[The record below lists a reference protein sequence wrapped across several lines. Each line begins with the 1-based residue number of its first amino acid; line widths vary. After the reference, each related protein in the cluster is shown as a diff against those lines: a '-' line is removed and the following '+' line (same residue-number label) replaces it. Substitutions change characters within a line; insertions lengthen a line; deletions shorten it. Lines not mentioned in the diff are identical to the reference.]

1 MDKLFIIT
9 EAQDVEGRRP
19 YKPKFYISLEDK
31 HIVKFSQTG
40 SFYLPS
46 EEGKKFINKELG
58 VDWNGYY
65 SLDYV
70 PNEFK
75 RVQSNY
81 NLLSDIIKG
90 KINSGKIN

>member
-58 VDWNGYY
+58 IDWNGYY

-70 PNEFK
+70 PNEFE

-90 KINSGKIN
+90 KINSGKIS

>member
-9 EAQDVEGRRP
+9 EAQEVEGRRP
-19 YKPKFYISLEDK
+19 YKPKFYISLKDK

-58 VDWNGYY
+58 IDWNGYY

-70 PNEFK
+70 PNEFE

>member
-58 VDWNGYY
+58 IDWNGYY

-70 PNEFK
+70 PNEFE